1 MKKLFSTL
9 LVACA
14 VAVMAQ
20 AQGGGF
26 VIKGRLPGIKD
37 GVNIAVMSEENRAA
51 GVLAETTAKD
61 GRFELRGSVSHPQL
75 CTLMTNNLELRDTQA
90 EKDSI
95 HWTYTPLFV
104 SNTEMEVSA
113 ASYADVPYS
122 EPVSDKF
129 KITGGQPQ
137 ADFNDYN
144 IALAAAMKANAGR
157 MEREERQV
165 EITDSV
171 QWAFIGSHPTSAV
184 SAMFANTLLQRGYNL
199 TAEQVKFLEDKIT
212 AVPAD
217 TARYSE
223 FKRRLGYAKN
233 TAIGAPLIDLELKD
247 VEGTT
252 VHLKDLAPQGKFVL
266 IDFWAS
272 WCGMC
277 IGAMPEIQEIQ
288 KRFSPQLVVIGV
300 SCDKKDDAWRRAME
314 KHPEP
319 WPQYIMTQQ
328 GYQDFFDKYQV
339 GDGVPYYT
347 LIAPDGRVMKAPGH
361 TSEITKTL
369 EFYLK

>member
-1 MKKLFSTL
+1 MKKLFSILFMAGT
-9 LVACA
+9 VA
-14 VAVMAQ
+14 MTAQ
-20 AQGGGF
+20 AQGGSF
-26 VIKGRLPGIKD
+26 VIKGYLPGIKD
-37 GVNIAVMSEENRAA
+37 GVNVAVLPDENRGA
-51 GVLAETTAKD
+51 GILAETTAKD
-61 GRFELRGSVSHPQL
+61 GRFELRGSVEHPQL
-75 CTLMTNNLELRDTQA
+75 CTLVTNNLELRDTQT

-95 HWTYTPLFV
+95 HWTYTSVFV

-113 ASYADVPYS
+113 PSYADVPYS
-122 EPVSDKF
+122 EPVTDKF
-129 KITGGQPQ
+129 RITGGQPQ
-137 ADFNDYN
+137 EDFNDYN
-144 IALAAAMKANAGR
+144 SALAAALKANAER
-157 MEREERQV
+157 LKREECQN

-184 SAMFANTLLQRGYNL
+184 SAMFANILLQRGYNL
-199 TAEQVKFLEDKIT
+199 TTEQVKFLEDKIT

-217 TARYSE
+217 TARFNE
-223 FKRRLGYAKN
+223 FKWRLSYAKN
-233 TAIGAPLIDLELKD
+233 TAIGAPLIDLELQD
-247 VEGTT
+247 VAGKT

-300 SCDKKDDAWRRAME
+300 SCDKKEDAWRKAMD

-319 WPQYIMTQQ
+319 WPQYIMTKQ
-328 GYQDFFDKYQV
+328 GYQDFFNKYQV

-347 LIAPDGRVMKAPGH
+347 LVAPDGRVMKAPSFP
-361 TSEITKTL
+361 SEIAKTL